1 MEEQIQLK
9 ISRYTFVFSDNSRHY
24 LYNAMSN
31 ALMEVDE
38 ELASFMRHSKV
49 SDVYKIETLDAAL
62 VETLKKNGYIT
73 KNDEDDFLLYK
84 SIITA
89 QRNMKNI
96 LILTIAPTMDCCFS
110 CNYCFE
116 KAKHPSYMSEDVMK
130 GISKFLGKFEN
141 IKKIQL
147 TWFGGEPLMAVP
159 EMERF
164 YRKLRRRFKG
174 IIYDSNIITTGFHLN
189 EENIRALQ
197 RMKVS
202 NMQITLDGL
211 RETHNSI
218 KFTEGCDDAFSVV
231 IENIGLLTSLAP
243 EIHVVIRVNLT
254 KSNAHEY
261 HELQHFIMSRFIGKN
276 IAIAPAFVLD
286 RSNCGKIS
294 DPNIFSAKEY
304 PDYILGL
311 AKSGIDSPQVR
322 YPDKY
327 FTECAIRNPQ
337 SLAFDPEGNVYKC
350 WEHIG
355 DEQYSI
361 GRINKKGAIENV
373 NVTLLNR
380 QLYGA
385 DPLDDPRCRRCAYL
399 PICQGGCP
407 IHRIENEFQQGEN
420 DCCTYYK
427 GHMEEFI
434 LHHIRMK
441 EFEKKAHQQKMQK

>member
-1 MEEQIQLK
+1 MEEDIQLK
-9 ISRYTFVFSDNSRHY
+9 ISRYTFVFSTNHRHY
-24 LYNAMSN
+24 LYNTMSN

-38 ELASFMRHSKV
+38 ELANFLRHCKE
-49 SDVYKIETLDAAL
+49 DITCKFEIPDAEL
-62 VETLKKNGYIT
+62 VEMLKKNGFIT
-73 KNDEDDFLLYK
+73 ENDVDDFLLYK
-84 SIITA
+84 SIITV
-89 QRNMKNI
+89 QRNLRDI

-116 KAKHPSYMSEDVMK
+116 KTKRPSYMCEDVMK
-130 GISKFLGKFEN
+130 GICKFVGKYEN
-141 IKKIQL
+141 IKRIHL

-164 YRKLRRRFKG
+164 YRKLRRRFKN
-174 IIYDSNIITTGFHLN
+174 IIYASNIITTGFHLN

-202 NMQITLDGL
+202 DVQITLDGMK
-211 RETHNSI
+211 ETHNSV

-231 IENIGLLTSLAP
+231 IDNIGLLTSLAP
-243 EIHVVIRVNLT
+243 EIHAVIRVNLT
-254 KSNAHEY
+254 KSNAQEY
-261 HELQHFIMSRFIGKN
+261 QELQHFIMSRFKGKN
-276 IAIAPAFVLD
+276 VAITPAFVLD

-294 DPNIFSAKEY
+294 DPDIFSAKEY
-304 PDYILGL
+304 PEYILGL

-355 DEQYSI
+355 DEKFAI
-361 GRINKKGAIENV
+361 GRINKKGMIENV
-373 NVTLLNR
+373 NRTLLNR

-385 DPLDDPRCRRCAYL
+385 DPLDDPRCRSCAYL
-399 PICQGGCP
+399 PICHGGCP

>member
-1 MEEQIQLK
+1 METENNLNWK
-9 ISRYTFVFSDNSRHY
+9 VSRYTFVFDYTGRYY
-24 LYNAMSN
+24 LYNTLSN
-31 ALMEVDE
+31 ALTEVDGD
-38 ELASFMRHSKV
+38 L
-49 SDVYKIETLDAAL
+49 AAL
-62 VETLKKNGYIT
+62 VREMKSGKMSLSQDMDETVTDVLKRNMFIIE
-73 KNDEDDFLLYK
+73 NDEDDFLLYK
-84 SIITA
+84 SAIQT
-89 QRNMKNI
+89 QRHSKGGTVF
-96 LILTIAPTMDCCFS
+96 TIAPTMDCCFS
-110 CNYCFE
+110 CHYCFE
-116 KAKHPSYMSEDVMK
+116 KCKRPTYMGEDVMK
-130 GISKFLGKFEN
+130 GIARYIAAMKQANYVGV
-141 IKKIQL
+141 
-147 TWFGGEPLMAVP
+147 TWFGGEPLMAVD
-159 EMERF
+159 EMERLW
-164 YRKLRRRFKG
+164 RKIRRVLKG
-174 IIYDSNIITTGFHLN
+174 RRYESNIITTGFHLN
-189 EENIRALQ
+189 EKNIRALQ
-197 RMKVS
+197 RMKVR
-202 NMQITLDGL
+202 NMQITLDGMK
-211 RETHNSI
+211 ETHNSV

-231 IENIGLLTSLAP
+231 LENMERTCCLAP
-243 EIHVVIRVNLT
+243 EIHIVIRTNLT

-261 HELQHFIMSRFIGKN
+261 EELQRMIMTRFAGKN
-276 IAIAPAFVLD
+276 LAIAPAFVLD

-294 DPNIFSAKEY
+294 DPDIFSAKEY

-337 SLAFDPEGNVYKC
+337 ALAFDPEGNVYKC

-355 DEQYSI
+355 DEKFAI
-361 GRINKKGAIENV
+361 GRINKKGMIENV
-373 NVTLLNR
+373 NRTLLNR

-441 EFEKKAHQQKMQK
+441 ELAKQANKQ